1 MNHEQLIGSV
11 AGILT
16 SIAMLPQ
23 LVKVIRTKE
32 TGDLSLMM
40 ICILITG
47 VALWVYYGA
56 LRTDMPVILSNSFS
70 VLINAALLTCF
81 FLFRHKGRDSN

>member
-1 MNHEQLIGSV
+1 MEHEQLIGSV

-23 LVKVIRTKE
+23 LIKVIRTKE
-32 TGDLSLMM
+32 IGDLSLLT
-40 ICILITG
+40 IGVLLTG

-56 LRTDMPVILSNSFS
+56 LREDMPVILSNSFS
-70 VLINAALLTCF
+70 VAINSALLTCF
-81 FLFRHKGRDSN
+81 LLYRK